1 MELNKCKLIPT
12 DRWKTSGRK
21 CDRMRPATRSCR
33 SSGSKNAMTCASSSP
48 TPSPKPTNPTI
59 CSPPGK
65 SSSKNWLMLI
75 AVSSLGHF
83 HFHFHLKISNCCYW
97 LLHDAALITFQSAL
111 SFMAFVWGFFEI
123 LWDSLC
129 FLCAFFVLFFCSICW
144 LFFHLHLLNVAGKQ
158 RPKQGISSLENLP
171 NDVELVIDLKMIGDS
186 PDTLLHQEGI
196 LRQMSK
202 RSPRIWQ

>member
-1 MELNKCKLIPT
+1 MFDALFELIHFNSTETLQYLRLDFNQPVWETPSERARVSVCVCVLASPFFVWFCSVLNFFAARLMELNKCKLIPT

-123 LWDSLC
+123 L
-129 FLCAFFVLFFCSICW
+129 
-144 LFFHLHLLNVAGKQ
+144 
-158 RPKQGISSLENLP
+158 
-171 NDVELVIDLKMIGDS
+171 
-186 PDTLLHQEGI
+186 
-196 LRQMSK
+196 
-202 RSPRIWQ
+202 